1 MEADWKGKEMTPQ
14 IQLSLNESI
23 AVERLLAIQTTRAK
37 HTITLQYLTNKWS
50 RFVINVENGYR
61 LTIDDYTNS
70 LSVRNIIQEILN
82 VCPENAGLKEWI
94 SEWDNR
100 FIKVT
105 TVVREP
111 LLPPLKE
118 EKLDWWWFR
127 IPINP
132 GNAMQRWLQITK
144 QK

>member
-100 FIKVT
+100 FVKVT

-118 EKLDWWWFR
+118 EKLGWWWFR
-127 IPINP
+127 IPISP

>member
-1 MEADWKGKEMTPQ
+1 MTPQ